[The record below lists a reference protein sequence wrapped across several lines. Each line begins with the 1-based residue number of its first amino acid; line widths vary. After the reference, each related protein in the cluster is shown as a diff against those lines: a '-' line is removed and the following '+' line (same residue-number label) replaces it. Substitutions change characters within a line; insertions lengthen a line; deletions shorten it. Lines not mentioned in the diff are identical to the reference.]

1 MARFSRLE
9 TLTTRS
15 STAGWCRCSTTRT
28 PAVAKKIVE
37 AVADGGCRVAEMTN
51 RGDRAYRVFQELE
64 EHFAKA
70 RPEMI
75 LGVGSIVDAP
85 TAALYIAQ
93 GANFIVGPT
102 TLRGD
107 GDSAT
112 AGRFP
117 YAPGC
122 GSATEIQDAHDLGCE
137 IVKVFPGAEVGGP
150 SFVKAVLGPCPW
162 TRIMPT
168 GGVDATEE
176 SVTEWIK
183 AGAAALGIGGNLITK
198 ELLAAKDYP
207 GISAKVKQVMA
218 WIQKARAG
226 KK

>member
-1 MARFSRLE
+1 
-9 TLTTRS
+9 
-15 STAGWCRCSTTRT
+15 
-28 PAVAKKIVE
+28 
-37 AVADGGCRVAEMTN
+37 MTN

-93 GANFIVGPT
+93 GANFVVGPT
-102 TLRGD
+102 LCPE
-107 GDSAT
+107 T
-112 AGRFP
+112 AKLCNRRKIP

-122 GSATEIQDAHDLGCE
+122 GSATEIQNAHDLGCE

-150 SFVKAVLGPCPW
+150 SFIKAVLGPCPW

-168 GGVDATEE
+168 GGVDTTEE
-176 SVTEWIK
+176 SVTQWIK
-183 AGAAALGIGGNLITK
+183 AGAAALGVGSNLITR
-198 ELLAAKDYP
+198 ELIAAKDFS
-207 GISAKVKQVMA
+207 GMSAKVKQVMG